1 MKAAPA
7 PERIFLVGLSGS
19 GKSAVAT
26 LLAKALGSQ
35 ALDADAEIERRAGK
49 PISRIFSDDGEPAFR
64 ELERLVVLDLASR
77 SGAVIALGGGAVL
90 DPDVRARLLDAGLLI
105 WLQVQPSQAAR
116 RLRPALADQPRPLL
130 GDDPES
136 RLAELLDARSN
147 AYAAAPLHVP
157 TDGLDPAAVTEKIM
171 QALRAPRAAGM
182 S

>member
-1 MKAAPA
+1 MKAAAA

-35 ALDADAEIERRAGK
+35 SLDADAEIERRAGK
-49 PISRIFSDDGEPAFR
+49 PIARIFNQDGEAAFR
-64 ELERLVVLDLASR
+64 KLERSVVLELAAR

-90 DPDVRARLLDAGLLI
+90 DPDVRARLLDAGLLV
-105 WLQVQPSQAAR
+105 WLQVQPSLAAR

-130 GDDPES
+130 GEDPET
-136 RLAELLDARSN
+136 RLSELLDARCA
-147 AYAAAPLHVP
+147 AYAASQLHVA
-157 TDGLDPAAVTEKIM
+157 TDGLNPAAVTEKIM
-171 QALRAPRAAGM
+171 RALGAPRSAGT